1 MPKRAQKGQSPL
13 RQNPKP
19 MAYSTP
25 YDYNE
30 DSIRQLDEKF
40 SEIEHDRFLYCIQE
54 QQKWDIEK
62 VNNFIAQL
70 RTSHLYALKELDRL
84 KQLEP
89 TYNKEYPTNHR
100 RYITTAQE
108 VVSKMSS
115 TLSGLKKIVA
125 EFRNK
130 GKNKKDVSIMD
141 DTSLYTGPYMQDLF
155 GWDTYKDQSAQDLL
169 QELNSF
175 LEDAQECIDI
185 AVKMIEDE
193 IAISQDPETAYPIY
207 LDNYYRS
214 VSDNRLFIKMIENQR
229 PDLDNDFV
237 QALVQADDSKRFI
250 ASLFHS
256 FNRERFNLNCACV
269 AIHEGKK
276 AELTREESL
285 IWGRDNEVKVK
296 RLRLLLDHILELTE
310 NMEDVIG
317 WEGMLK
323 GHFVMRL
330 LFWCGWNG
338 SKNEAMLNY
347 ITKRCKGVIGVVKMG
362 AVMTERRKLARLTA
376 KEDEAQQLAF
386 NRQIDTFINSLEEKA
401 SESN

>member
-1 MPKRAQKGQSPL
+1 
-13 RQNPKP
+13 

-30 DSIRQLDEKF
+30 ESIEQLDEKF
-40 SEIEHDRFLYCIQE
+40 SEIDHDRFLYCIQD

-62 VNNFIAQL
+62 VNRIIAQL
-70 RTSHLYALKELDRL
+70 RTCHIYAMKELERL
-84 KQLEP
+84 RKLEP
-89 TYNKEYPTNHR
+89 IYNKEYPTNHR
-100 RYITTAQE
+100 RYVTTAQE

-115 TLSGLKKIVA
+115 TLSGMKKITA

-130 GKNKKDVSIMD
+130 GKNKKDVTIMD
-141 DTSLYTGPYMQDLF
+141 DTALFSGPYMRDAF
-155 GWDTYKDQSAQDLL
+155 GWDTYKEMNAQDLL
-169 QELNSF
+169 KELNSF
-175 LEDAQECIDI
+175 LEDANECVDI
-185 AVKMIEDE
+185 AMRMIKEE
-193 IAISQDPETAYPIY
+193 IAIRQDPDSAYPIY
-207 LDNYYRS
+207 MNDYNRS
-214 VSDNRLFIKMIENQR
+214 VSDNKLLLRMIESQR

-237 QALVQADDSKRFI
+237 KALEEAGDTKKLI
-250 ASLFHS
+250 ASMFHT
-256 FNRERFNLNCACV
+256 FNRDRFVLNSACV

-276 AELTREESL
+276 AELSKEESL
-285 IWGRDNEVKVK
+285 IWGYDNETKVK

-310 NMEDVIG
+310 NMENVIG

-362 AVMTERRKLARLTA
+362 AVMNERRKLARLTA
-376 KEDEAQQLAF
+376 KEDEAQQKAF
-386 NRQIDTFINSLEEKA
+386 NRKIDAFINSLEKNA
-401 SESN
+401 PESN

>member
-1 MPKRAQKGQSPL
+1 
-13 RQNPKP
+13 
-19 MAYSTP
+19 MAYSKP

-30 DSIRQLDEKF
+30 DSIRRLDEKF

-317 WEGMLK
+317 WKGMLK

-376 KEDEAQQLAF
+376 KEDKAQQLAF

>member
-1 MPKRAQKGQSPL
+1 
-13 RQNPKP
+13 

-30 DSIRQLDEKF
+30 ESIEQLDEKF
-40 SEIEHDRFLYCIQE
+40 SEIDHDRFLYCIQD

-62 VNNFIAQL
+62 VNRIIAQL
-70 RTSHLYALKELDRL
+70 RTCHIYAMKELERL
-84 KQLEP
+84 RKLEP
-89 TYNKEYPTNHR
+89 IYNKEYPTNHR
-100 RYITTAQE
+100 RYVTTAQE

-115 TLSGLKKIVA
+115 TLSGMKKITA

-130 GKNKKDVSIMD
+130 GKNKKDVTIMD
-141 DTSLYTGPYMQDLF
+141 DTPLFSGPYMQDAF
-155 GWDTYKDQSAQDLL
+155 GWDTYKEMNAQDLL
-169 QELNSF
+169 KELNSF
-175 LEDAQECIDI
+175 LEDANECVDI
-185 AVKMIEDE
+185 AMRMIKEE
-193 IAISQDPETAYPIY
+193 IAIRQDPDSAYPIY
-207 LDNYYRS
+207 MNDYNRS
-214 VSDNRLFIKMIENQR
+214 VSDNKLLLRMIESQR

-237 QALVQADDSKRFI
+237 KALEEAEDTKKLI
-250 ASLFHS
+250 ASMFHT
-256 FNRERFNLNCACV
+256 FNRDRFVLNSACV

-276 AELTREESL
+276 AELSKEESL
-285 IWGRDNEVKVK
+285 IWGYDNETKVK

-310 NMEDVIG
+310 NMENVIG

-362 AVMTERRKLARLTA
+362 AVMNERRKLARLTA
-376 KEDEAQQLAF
+376 KEDEAQQKAF
-386 NRQIDTFINSLEEKA
+386 NRKIDAFINSLEKNA
-401 SESN
+401 PESN

>member
-1 MPKRAQKGQSPL
+1 
-13 RQNPKP
+13 

-30 DSIRQLDEKF
+30 ESIEQLDEKF
-40 SEIEHDRFLYCIQE
+40 SEIDHDRFLYCIQD

-62 VNNFIAQL
+62 VNRIIAQL
-70 RTSHLYALKELDRL
+70 RTCHIYAMKELERL
-84 KQLEP
+84 RKLEP
-89 TYNKEYPTNHR
+89 IYNKEYPTNHR
-100 RYITTAQE
+100 RYVTTAQE

-115 TLSGLKKIVA
+115 TLSGMKKITA

-130 GKNKKDVSIMD
+130 GKNKKDVTIMD
-141 DTSLYTGPYMQDLF
+141 DTALFSGPYMQNAF
-155 GWDTYKDQSAQDLL
+155 GWDTYKEMNAQDLL
-169 QELNSF
+169 KELNSF
-175 LEDAQECIDI
+175 LEDANECVDI
-185 AVKMIEDE
+185 AMRMIKEE
-193 IAISQDPETAYPIY
+193 IAIRQDPDSAYPIY
-207 LDNYYRS
+207 MNDYNRS
-214 VSDNRLFIKMIENQR
+214 VSDNKLLLRMIESQR

-237 QALVQADDSKRFI
+237 KALEEAEDTKKLI
-250 ASLFHS
+250 ASMFHT
-256 FNRERFNLNCACV
+256 FNRDRFVLNSACV

-276 AELTREESL
+276 AELSKEESL
-285 IWGRDNEVKVK
+285 IWGYDNETKVK

-310 NMEDVIG
+310 NMENVIG

-362 AVMTERRKLARLTA
+362 AVMNERRKLARLTA
-376 KEDEAQQLAF
+376 KEDEAQQKAF
-386 NRQIDTFINSLEEKA
+386 NRKIDAFINSLEKNA
-401 SESN
+401 PESN

>member
-1 MPKRAQKGQSPL
+1 
-13 RQNPKP
+13 

-285 IWGRDNEVKVK
+285 IWGLENEVKVK

-362 AVMTERRKLARLTA
+362 AVMTERRKLTRLTA
-376 KEDEAQQLAF
+376 KEDKAQQLAF

>member
-1 MPKRAQKGQSPL
+1 
-13 RQNPKP
+13 

-30 DSIRQLDEKF
+30 ESIEQLDEKF
-40 SEIEHDRFLYCIQE
+40 SEIDHDRFLYCIQD

-62 VNNFIAQL
+62 VNRIIAQL
-70 RTSHLYALKELDRL
+70 RTCHIYAMKELERL
-84 KQLEP
+84 RKLEP
-89 TYNKEYPTNHR
+89 IYNKEYPTNHR
-100 RYITTAQE
+100 RYVTTAQE

-115 TLSGLKKIVA
+115 TLSGMKKITA

-130 GKNKKDVSIMD
+130 GKNKKDVTIMD
-141 DTSLYTGPYMQDLF
+141 DTALFSGPYMQDAF
-155 GWDTYKDQSAQDLL
+155 GWDTYKEMNAQDLL
-169 QELNSF
+169 KELNSF
-175 LEDAQECIDI
+175 LEDANECVDI
-185 AVKMIEDE
+185 AMRMIKEE
-193 IAISQDPETAYPIY
+193 IAIRQDPDSAYPIY
-207 LDNYYRS
+207 MNDYNRS
-214 VSDNRLFIKMIENQR
+214 VSDNKLLLRMIESQR

-237 QALVQADDSKRFI
+237 KALEEAGDTKKLI
-250 ASLFHS
+250 ASMFHT
-256 FNRERFNLNCACV
+256 FNRDRFVLNSACV

-276 AELTREESL
+276 AELSKEESL
-285 IWGRDNEVKVK
+285 IWGYDNETKVK

-310 NMEDVIG
+310 NMENVIG

-362 AVMTERRKLARLTA
+362 AVMNERRKLARLTA
-376 KEDEAQQLAF
+376 KEDEAQQKAF
-386 NRQIDTFINSLEEKA
+386 NRKIDAFISSLEKNA
-401 SESN
+401 PESN

>member
-1 MPKRAQKGQSPL
+1 
-13 RQNPKP
+13 

-237 QALVQADDSKRFI
+237 QALEQADDSKRFI

-323 GHFVMRL
+323 GYFVMRL

-347 ITKRCKGVIGVVKMG
+347 ITKCCKGVIGVVKMG

>member
-1 MPKRAQKGQSPL
+1 
-13 RQNPKP
+13 

-30 DSIRQLDEKF
+30 DSIRRLDEKF
-40 SEIEHDRFLYCIQE
+40 SEIEYDRFLYCIQE

-317 WEGMLK
+317 WKGMLK
-323 GHFVMRL
+323 GYFVMRL

-362 AVMTERRKLARLTA
+362 AVMTERRKLTRLTA
-376 KEDEAQQLAF
+376 KEDKAQQLAF

>member
-1 MPKRAQKGQSPL
+1 
-13 RQNPKP
+13 

-30 DSIRQLDEKF
+30 ESIEQLDEKF
-40 SEIEHDRFLYCIQE
+40 SEIDHDRFLYCIQD

-62 VNNFIAQL
+62 VNKIIAQL
-70 RTSHLYALKELDRL
+70 RTCHIYAMKELERL
-84 KQLEP
+84 RKLEP
-89 TYNKEYPTNHR
+89 IYNKEYPTNHR
-100 RYITTAQE
+100 RYVTTAQE

-115 TLSGLKKIVA
+115 TLSGMKKITA

-130 GKNKKDVSIMD
+130 GKNKKDVTIMD
-141 DTSLYTGPYMQDLF
+141 DTALFSGPYMQDAF
-155 GWDTYKDQSAQDLL
+155 GWDTYKEMNAQDLL
-169 QELNSF
+169 KELNSF
-175 LEDAQECIDI
+175 LEDANECVDI
-185 AVKMIEDE
+185 AMRMIKEE
-193 IAISQDPETAYPIY
+193 IAIRQDPDSAYPIY
-207 LDNYYRS
+207 MNDYNRS
-214 VSDNRLFIKMIENQR
+214 VSDNKLLLRMIESQR

-237 QALVQADDSKRFI
+237 KALEEAEDTKKLI
-250 ASLFHS
+250 ASMFHT
-256 FNRERFNLNCACV
+256 FNRDRFVLNSACV

-276 AELTREESL
+276 AELSKEESL
-285 IWGRDNEVKVK
+285 IWGYDNETKVK

-310 NMEDVIG
+310 NMENVIG

-347 ITKRCKGVIGVVKMG
+347 ITKCCKGVIGVVKMG

>member
-1 MPKRAQKGQSPL
+1 
-13 RQNPKP
+13 
-19 MAYSTP
+19 MAYSKP

-317 WEGMLK
+317 WKGMLK

-362 AVMTERRKLARLTA
+362 AVMTERRKLARLSA
-376 KEDEAQQLAF
+376 KEDKAQQLAF

>member
-1 MPKRAQKGQSPL
+1 
-13 RQNPKP
+13 

-237 QALVQADDSKRFI
+237 KALEQADDSKRFI

-323 GHFVMRL
+323 GYFVMRL

-347 ITKRCKGVIGVVKMG
+347 ITKCCKGVIGVVKMG

-386 NRQIDTFINSLEEKA
+386 NRQIDSFINSLEEKA

>member
-1 MPKRAQKGQSPL
+1 
-13 RQNPKP
+13 

-237 QALVQADDSKRFI
+237 KALEQADDSKRFI

-323 GHFVMRL
+323 GYFVMRL

-347 ITKRCKGVIGVVKMG
+347 ITKCCKGVIGVVKMG
-362 AVMTERRKLARLTA
+362 AVMTEKRKLARLSA

-386 NRQIDTFINSLEEKA
+386 NRQIDAFINSLEEKA

>member
-1 MPKRAQKGQSPL
+1 
-13 RQNPKP
+13 

-237 QALVQADDSKRFI
+237 KALEQADDSKRFI

-323 GHFVMRL
+323 GYFVMRL

-347 ITKRCKGVIGVVKMG
+347 ITKCCKGVIGVVKMG

>member
-1 MPKRAQKGQSPL
+1 
-13 RQNPKP
+13 

-30 DSIRQLDEKF
+30 ESIEQLDEKF
-40 SEIEHDRFLYCIQE
+40 SEIDHDRFLYCIQD

-62 VNNFIAQL
+62 VNKIIAQL
-70 RTSHLYALKELDRL
+70 RTCHIYAMKELERL
-84 KQLEP
+84 RKLEP
-89 TYNKEYPTNHR
+89 IYNKEYPTNHR
-100 RYITTAQE
+100 RYVTTAQE

-115 TLSGLKKIVA
+115 TLSGMKKITA

-130 GKNKKDVSIMD
+130 GKNKKDVTIMD
-141 DTSLYTGPYMQDLF
+141 DTALFSGPYMRDAF
-155 GWDTYKDQSAQDLL
+155 GWDTYKEMNAQDLL
-169 QELNSF
+169 KELNSF
-175 LEDAQECIDI
+175 LEDANECVDI
-185 AVKMIEDE
+185 AMRMIKEE
-193 IAISQDPETAYPIY
+193 IAIRQDPDSAYPIY
-207 LDNYYRS
+207 MNDYNRS
-214 VSDNRLFIKMIENQR
+214 VSDNKLLLRMIESQR

-237 QALVQADDSKRFI
+237 KALEEAGDTKKLI
-250 ASLFHS
+250 ASMFHT
-256 FNRERFNLNCACV
+256 FNRDRFVLNSACV

-276 AELTREESL
+276 AELSKEESL
-285 IWGRDNEVKVK
+285 IWGYDNETKVK

-310 NMEDVIG
+310 NMENVIG

-362 AVMTERRKLARLTA
+362 AVMNERRKLARLTA
-376 KEDEAQQLAF
+376 KEDEAQQKAF
-386 NRQIDTFINSLEEKA
+386 NRKIDAFINSLEKNA
-401 SESN
+401 PESN

>member
-1 MPKRAQKGQSPL
+1 
-13 RQNPKP
+13 

-323 GHFVMRL
+323 GYFVMRL

-347 ITKRCKGVIGVVKMG
+347 ITKCCKGVIGVVKMG
-362 AVMTERRKLARLTA
+362 AVMTERRKLTRLTA
-376 KEDEAQQLAF
+376 KEDKAQQLAF

>member
-1 MPKRAQKGQSPL
+1 
-13 RQNPKP
+13 

-175 LEDAQECIDI
+175 LVDAQECIDI

-237 QALVQADDSKRFI
+237 KALEQADDSKRFI

-323 GHFVMRL
+323 GYFVMRL

-347 ITKRCKGVIGVVKMG
+347 ITKCCKGVIGVVKMG

>member
-1 MPKRAQKGQSPL
+1 
-13 RQNPKP
+13 

-30 DSIRQLDEKF
+30 ESIEQLDEKF
-40 SEIEHDRFLYCIQE
+40 SEIDHDRFLYCIQD

-62 VNNFIAQL
+62 VNRIIAQL
-70 RTSHLYALKELDRL
+70 RTCHIYAIKELERL
-84 KQLEP
+84 RKLEP
-89 TYNKEYPTNHR
+89 IYNKEYPTNHR
-100 RYITTAQE
+100 RYVTTAQE

-115 TLSGLKKIVA
+115 TLSGMKKITA

-130 GKNKKDVSIMD
+130 GKNKKDVTIMD
-141 DTSLYTGPYMQDLF
+141 DTALFSGPYMQDAF
-155 GWDTYKDQSAQDLL
+155 GWDTYKEMNAQDLL
-169 QELNSF
+169 KELNSF
-175 LEDAQECIDI
+175 LEDANECVDI
-185 AVKMIEDE
+185 AMRMIKEE
-193 IAISQDPETAYPIY
+193 IAIRQDPDSAYPIY
-207 LDNYYRS
+207 MNDYNRS
-214 VSDNRLFIKMIENQR
+214 VSDNKLLLRMIESQR

-237 QALVQADDSKRFI
+237 KALEEAEDTKKLI
-250 ASLFHS
+250 ASMFHT
-256 FNRERFNLNCACV
+256 FNRDRFVLNSACV

-276 AELTREESL
+276 AELSKEESL
-285 IWGRDNEVKVK
+285 IWGYDNETKVK

-310 NMEDVIG
+310 NMENVIG

-362 AVMTERRKLARLTA
+362 AVMNERRKLARLTA
-376 KEDEAQQLAF
+376 KEDEAQQKAF
-386 NRQIDTFINSLEEKA
+386 NRKIDAFINSLEKNA
-401 SESN
+401 PESN

>member
-1 MPKRAQKGQSPL
+1 
-13 RQNPKP
+13 

-30 DSIRQLDEKF
+30 DSIKQLDEKF

-70 RTSHLYALKELDRL
+70 RTSHTFTLKELDRL

-89 TYNKEYPTNHR
+89 TYNKEYSTNHR

-115 TLSGLKKIVA
+115 TLSGFKKIVA

-130 GKNKKDVSIMD
+130 GKNKKDVTIMD
-141 DTSLYTGPYMQDLF
+141 DTALYSGPYMKNMF
-155 GWDTYKDQSAQDLL
+155 GWDTYQDQSAQDLL
-169 QELNSF
+169 NELNSF
-175 LEDAQECIDI
+175 LEDATECIDI
-185 AVKMIEDE
+185 AMKMITDE
-193 IAISQDPETAYPIY
+193 IAISQNPDIAYPIY
-207 LDNYYRS
+207 QKDYYRS
-214 VSDNRLFIKMIENQR
+214 VSDSRILIKMIESQR

-237 QALVQADDSKRFI
+237 KALEEAEDAKVLI
-250 ASLFHS
+250 ASLFHT
-256 FNRERFNLNCACV
+256 FNREKFTYNSACV

-276 AELTREESL
+276 AELTKEESL
-285 IWGRDNEVKVK
+285 IWGLEQEAKVK
-296 RLRLLLDHILELTE
+296 RLRLLLDNIMELPE
-310 NMEDVIG
+310 RMDGVIG
-317 WEGMLK
+317 WEGILK
-323 GHFVMRL
+323 GYFVMRL

-347 ITKRCKGVIGVVKMG
+347 ITKRCKGKIGVVKMG
-362 AVMTERRKLARLTA
+362 AVMTEKRKLSKLTA
-376 KEDEAQQLAF
+376 QEDRDLQDAF
-386 NRQIDTFINSLEEKA
+386 NRQIDAFIDSFEAESLEQ
-401 SESN
+401 N

>member
-1 MPKRAQKGQSPL
+1 
-13 RQNPKP
+13 

-323 GHFVMRL
+323 GYFVMRL

-362 AVMTERRKLARLTA
+362 AVMTERRKLTRLTA
-376 KEDEAQQLAF
+376 KEDKAQQLAF

>member
-1 MPKRAQKGQSPL
+1 
-13 RQNPKP
+13 

-237 QALVQADDSKRFI
+237 QALEQADDSKRFI

-323 GHFVMRL
+323 GYFVMRL

-347 ITKRCKGVIGVVKMG
+347 ITKCCKGVIGVVKMG
-362 AVMTERRKLARLTA
+362 AVMTEKRKLARLTA
-376 KEDEAQQLAF
+376 KEDKAQQLAF

-401 SESN
+401 SESK

>member
-1 MPKRAQKGQSPL
+1 
-13 RQNPKP
+13 

-62 VNNFIAQL
+62 VNHFIAQL

-84 KQLEP
+84 KKLEP

-100 RYITTAQE
+100 RYVTTAQD
-108 VVSKMSS
+108 VVSRMSS

-155 GWDTYKDQSAQDLL
+155 GWDTYKDQSAQELL

-237 QALVQADDSKRFI
+237 KALEQADDSKRFI
-250 ASLFHS
+250 ASFFHS

-347 ITKRCKGVIGVVKMG
+347 ITKCCKGVIVVVKMG
-362 AVMTERRKLARLTA
+362 AVMTEKRKLARLTA

>member
-1 MPKRAQKGQSPL
+1 
-13 RQNPKP
+13 

-30 DSIRQLDEKF
+30 ESIEQLDEKF
-40 SEIEHDRFLYCIQE
+40 SEIDHDRFLYCIQD

-62 VNNFIAQL
+62 VNRIIAQL
-70 RTSHLYALKELDRL
+70 RTCHIYAMKELERL
-84 KQLEP
+84 RKLEP
-89 TYNKEYPTNHR
+89 IYNKEYPTNHR
-100 RYITTAQE
+100 RYVTTAQE

-115 TLSGLKKIVA
+115 TLSGMKKITA

-130 GKNKKDVSIMD
+130 GKNKKDVTIMD
-141 DTSLYTGPYMQDLF
+141 DTALFSGPYMRDAF
-155 GWDTYKDQSAQDLL
+155 GWDTYKEMNAQDLL
-169 QELNSF
+169 KELNSF
-175 LEDAQECIDI
+175 LEDANECVDI
-185 AVKMIEDE
+185 AMRMIKEE
-193 IAISQDPETAYPIY
+193 IAIRQDPDSAYPIY
-207 LDNYYRS
+207 MNDYNRS
-214 VSDNRLFIKMIENQR
+214 VSDNKLRLRMIESQR

-237 QALVQADDSKRFI
+237 KALEEAEDTKKLI
-250 ASLFHS
+250 ASMFHT
-256 FNRERFNLNCACV
+256 FNRDRFVLNSACV

-276 AELTREESL
+276 AELSKEESL
-285 IWGRDNEVKVK
+285 IWGYDNETKVK

-310 NMEDVIG
+310 NMENVIG

-362 AVMTERRKLARLTA
+362 AVMNERRKLARLTA
-376 KEDEAQQLAF
+376 KEDEAQQKAF
-386 NRQIDTFINSLEEKA
+386 NRKIDAFINSLEKNA
-401 SESN
+401 PESN